1 MATSNSTPIYTT
13 LTDVTQRRGDCWH
26 QREHRP
32 RTPDPQSMP
41 RHCCGKTGPA
51 GAYRWVLFLWPRR
64 ERTPAEMDEPA
75 PRRHARRLAA
85 HPLTIARRLAG
96 GALTPEYWRLIS
108 SGRVA
113 GQSHDELRLFLIK
126 DNGPTVNLTI
136 SLTGRPKAFSFAV
149 RGTDGVLAIDL
160 RNMLFSINIDSGGPI
175 ARHSRL
181 IRASLGVLC
190 QIVANTCG
198 PSHRSPRA
206 LRQFVALDPRPLRGA
221 RNGAGDSGAA
231 VARR

>member
-1 MATSNSTPIYTT
+1 MN
-13 LTDVTQRRGDCWH
+13 
-26 QREHRP
+26 
-32 RTPDPQSMP
+32 
-41 RHCCGKTGPA
+41 
-51 GAYRWVLFLWPRR
+51 
-64 ERTPAEMDEPA
+64 
-75 PRRHARRLAA
+75 RLPGGMLEDLLP

-160 RNMLFSINIDSGGPI
+160 RNMLFSINVDSGGPI
-175 ARHSRL
+175 ARNSRL

-190 QIVANTCG
+190 QIVANTAG
-198 PSHRSPRA
+198 LLTDHRERYGSSLHSIRA
-206 LRQFVALDPRPLRGA
+206 HYAALETGQEIPAPLSRGVETVEVIRTIWPA
-221 RNGAGDSGAA
+221 
-231 VARR
+231 